1 MMVCLQFVLLILAI
15 SGKAFA
21 PISSDDIDP
30 GWLTLSTGDNS
41 QPTTND
47 QHSSTSAQP
56 ATEASLPASTNAK
69 PIESIKKRRGQHI
82 KSAHHIER
90 IRASWTPER
99 RRKQAEIARSHK
111 GRAAKVS
118 ASWTEERR
126 KAQAEVTRKIKT
138 GFIHSKETRE
148 KMSKS
153 RLGVKKSQATKD
165 KIRQAVSQAHA
176 LRRERRAKEQQ
187 DKSQ

>member
-1 MMVCLQFVLLILAI
+1 MVRVQFVLLLLAI

-21 PISSDDIDP
+21 PISSDGIDP

-41 QPTTND
+41 QPTTNEP
-47 QHSSTSAQP
+47 HSSNSAQS
-56 ATEASLPASTNAK
+56 ATEASLPASTTAK
-69 PIESIKKRRGQHI
+69 PIESIKKKRGQHI
-82 KSAHHIER
+82 KSAYHIER
-90 IRASWTPER
+90 IRASWTTER
-99 RRKQAEIARSHK
+99 RRKQSEIARSP
-111 GRAAKVS
+111 
-118 ASWTEERR
+118 WTEERR

-165 KIRQAVSQAHA
+165 KIRQAVSHAHA
-176 LRRERRAKEQQ
+176 LRRERKAKEQQ
-187 DKSQ
+187 NKFQ